1 MLVTT
6 KIRLENDDQAI
17 ARKIEEALA
26 LIGGNAW
33 DEDDARLKPFRH
45 IRSREFE
52 YEHALEAY
60 GTIVAETKRL
70 RESADVSACP
80 FPEIPGRK
88 TSVAQEWQA
97 GIVETANAAE
107 HRAEDF
113 LEMIDVDLMK
123 QGREDIFLAAIR
135 QKA

>member
-1 MLVTT
+1 MLVMT

-52 YEHALEAY
+52 FAHALQAY
-60 GTIVAETKRL
+60 RTIVTETKRL
-70 RESADVSACP
+70 RESADASACP
-80 FPEIPGRK
+80 FPEIPGRR
-88 TSVAQEWQA
+88 TSIAKEWET
-97 GIVETANAAE
+97 GIVETASAAK

-113 LEMIDVDLMK
+113 LEMIDVGLMK
-123 QGREDIFLAAIR
+123 QGREDLLLAAIR
-135 QKA
+135 QKT